1 MFRLLAFVCLL
12 LASASALVAP
22 PLAARPVVAARA
34 PALTMKTAALNKAAR
49 LSNKRRLYNR
59 AHRSE
64 MRTAIKR
71 VRRIFARCP
80 RRHAGGPA
88 PRPRPPPV
96 EPPSL
101 ITLPLCSPQVLE
113 AVQSEDYAV
122 ATPALSHSF
131 SSIDKNVKRGIMH
144 KNTAARKK
152 SQLALKVKALEPGAA
167 AAPAAAE

>member
-1 MFRLLAFVCLL
+1 MCALTQLASSTRQMFRLLTFVCLL

-80 RRHAGGPA
+80 RGHAGGPPRARA
-88 PRPRPPPV
+88 PRLWSPPLSSRRP
-96 EPPSL
+96 S
-101 ITLPLCSPQVLE
+101 
-113 AVQSEDYAV
+113 
-122 ATPALSHSF
+122 
-131 SSIDKNVKRGIMH
+131 
-144 KNTAARKK
+144 
-152 SQLALKVKALEPGAA
+152 
-167 AAPAAAE
+167 PAAGA

>member
-1 MFRLLAFVCLL
+1 MFRLITFVCLL

-80 RRHAGGPA
+80 RFHVGGPPRARA
-88 PRPRPPPV
+88 PRLWSPPLSSRRP
-96 EPPSL
+96 S
-101 ITLPLCSPQVLE
+101 
-113 AVQSEDYAV
+113 
-122 ATPALSHSF
+122 
-131 SSIDKNVKRGIMH
+131 
-144 KNTAARKK
+144 
-152 SQLALKVKALEPGAA
+152 
-167 AAPAAAE
+167 PAAGA

>member
-1 MFRLLAFVCLL
+1 MFRLLTFVCLL

-71 VRRIFARCP
+71 VRRIFARRP
-80 RRHAGGPA
+80 RGHAGGPPRARA
-88 PRPRPPPV
+88 PCGA
-96 EPPSL
+96 
-101 ITLPLCSPQVLE
+101 PLSHHAAPLRLPQVLE

>member
-1 MFRLLAFVCLL
+1 MFRLLTFVCLL

-71 VRRIFARCP
+71 VRRIFARRP
-80 RRHAGGPA
+80 SGHAGGPA
-88 PRPRPPPV
+88 PRPRPPPGA
-96 EPPSL
+96 PLSHHAAP
-101 ITLPLCSPQVLE
+101 LPPQVLE

-167 AAPAAAE
+167 AAPVAAE

>member
-1 MFRLLAFVCLL
+1 MFRLLTFVCLL

-22 PLAARPVVAARA
+22 RLAARRVVARARRRFTEDSRPQQGGAALREEACNRAHGARCGRPSSGCAGRALPGRRPRGGPPRA
-34 PALTMKTAALNKAAR
+34 PAPPTCGAPLSHHAA
-49 LSNKRRLYNR
+49 
-59 AHRSE
+59 
-64 MRTAIKR
+64 
-71 VRRIFARCP
+71 P
-80 RRHAGGPA
+80 
-88 PRPRPPPV
+88 
-96 EPPSL
+96 
-101 ITLPLCSPQVLE
+101 LPPQVLE

>member
-1 MFRLLAFVCLL
+1 
-12 LASASALVAP
+12 
-22 PLAARPVVAARA
+22 
-34 PALTMKTAALNKAAR
+34 MKTAALNKAAR

-80 RRHAGGPA
+80 RGHAGGPPRARA
-88 PRPRPPPV
+88 PRLWSPLSHHAAP
-96 EPPSL
+96 
-101 ITLPLCSPQVLE
+101 LPPQVLE